1 LFRLCI
7 ARLNILLLMYHFP
20 FKSSTPARFKVKL
33 SCLAVGRCSQQSS
46 TTIQTYSPEKI
57 SSAWRVQFHTLL
69 VSAINNPET
78 AIAQLEILSPV
89 ERQQLLVNN
98 TKPITPKQ
106 CVYISCSSIRQDA
119 PWSSRRCFENQQ
131 LTMPRMPVLINS
143 PTTCK
148 R

>member
-1 LFRLCI
+1 
-7 ARLNILLLMYHFP
+7 
-20 FKSSTPARFKVKL
+20 
-33 SCLAVGRCSQQSS
+33 
-46 TTIQTYSPEKI
+46 
-57 SSAWRVQFHTLL
+57 LL

-78 AIAQLEILSPV
+78 AIAQLEISPV

-98 TKPITPKQ
+98 IKPITPNTSA
-106 CVYISCSSIRQDA
+106 YISCSSIRQDA

-131 LTMPRMPVLINS
+131 LTYAQVNAVINS